1 MNGEF
6 LQMIA
11 DTRGELD
18 NIRKWINAGNQ
29 FDSKTRYLIPTLLS
43 KLVVR
48 LKSFLRI

>member
-29 FDSKTRYLIPTLLS
+29 FDSKTILHSFFIFLS
-43 KLVVR
+43 IKLCH
-48 LKSFLRI
+48 KDSWA